1 MQNFAGSRGNV
12 RLLARFQRCGGKQLA
27 GAAAKAV
34 CDGWVRLM
42 GGDPER
48 NRKHDR
54 AVRPDHAGLER
65 ENGAGDRLFI

>member
-1 MQNFAGSRGNV
+1 MSTLSAMLRW
-12 RLLARFQRCGGKQLA
+12 LA

-34 CDGWVRLM
+34 CDEWVWFM